1 VEAIFFVS
9 LDDTIAYEYELHPN
23 TLMELTLDL
32 LYDTTLGGYV
42 NSDLSI
48 DVEQNNTVGSK
59 SEAELSID
67 LEYVYELSSG

>member
-1 VEAIFFVS
+1 
-9 LDDTIAYEYELHPN
+9 
-23 TLMELTLDL
+23 MELTLDL